1 MDANFINLFSSVLV
15 MFFIFF
21 IIVKWFLSSFE
32 RRILFIENLYN
43 DIRSDMKVL
52 NSELSALNASL
63 RDFRNWLESV
73 YDRDIDIEAK

>member
-1 MDANFINLFSSVLV
+1 MNFINLFSSVLV

-32 RRILFIENLYN
+32 RRIIFIENLYN

-52 NSELSALNASL
+52 SSALNALNVSL

-73 YDRDIDIEAK
+73 YDRDMDVKAK

>member
-1 MDANFINLFSSVLV
+1 
-15 MFFIFF
+15 
-21 IIVKWFLSSFE
+21 
-32 RRILFIENLYN
+32 
-43 DIRSDMKVL
+43 MKVL